1 MELFEALIASHDNC
15 PQQRRRRISTELQ
28 NTRCPRHHR
37 RTVCTLTGQ
46 DRGKLRWVLASGH
59 QAVTGPY
66 LIWAL
71 NSAPASLYNTQA
83 DIYHASSVFMNI
95 NVQLLNKASYFKLS
109 TYYLSC
115 YLHISTHGRWSV
127 RPGWAGQGELTGAL
141 WPVVA
146 PLPYIEARSQRAV
159 QIFNI
164 DSNV

>member
-71 NSAPASLYNTQA
+71 NSAPASLYTGGYIPCIISIHEYQ
-83 DIYHASSVFMNI
+83 YT
-95 NVQLLNKASYFKLS
+95 KASYFKLS

>member
-1 MELFEALIASHDNC
+1 MITALSSGGGGYQLSC
-15 PQQRRRRISTELQ
+15 K
-28 NTRCPRHHR
+28 TRA
-37 RTVCTLTGQ
+37 
-46 DRGKLRWVLASGH
+46 VLATTAAAAQCAPSQARTGESCAGCWPPVTRQSRGLTLYGH
-59 QAVTGPY
+59 WTLHPPHY
-66 LIWAL
+66 
-71 NSAPASLYNTQA
+71 TQA

>member
-1 MELFEALIASHDNC
+1 MITALSSGGGGYQLSC
-15 PQQRRRRISTELQ
+15 K
-28 NTRCPRHHR
+28 TRA
-37 RTVCTLTGQ
+37 
-46 DRGKLRWVLASGH
+46 VLATTAAQCAPSQARTGESCAGCWPPVTRQSRGLTLYGH
-59 QAVTGPY
+59 WTLHPPHYTHNTGGYVPCSISIHEY
-66 LIWAL
+66 Q
-71 NSAPASLYNTQA
+71 YT
-83 DIYHASSVFMNI
+83 
-95 NVQLLNKASYFKLS
+95 KASYFKLS